1 MSESIDLERNYEV
14 PETGKSKKSN
24 EKKKGEKIN
33 IDKRADEDGEEPL
46 PGLSGTRW
54 STVLMISLWIVCV
67 VLTAFVSPN
76 WTSVDCDID
85 NTDDN
90 VEETCIEHGIVNR
103 VASVFVLF
111 FALQGLLS
119 IFFVKFFDNFW
130 IFKFLG
136 VAGLSLLLLIPNT
149 SFFDNE
155 GYQYIARIGG
165 FLFIIFLQV
174 LLLDFCYYW
183 KKGFI
188 DKSSTS
194 SRLTA
199 EVASDCT
206 SALNNVW
213 LCALLAFSLV
223 YILIFIAAMSL
234 LFAYFAKDG
243 CDANK
248 TIITISLVMM
258 LCALV
263 MQVVVSK
270 NGSIIASG
278 ILSCYVAYLTYSAVA
293 LNPSAACNPTI
304 TDAKL
309 YGVGPKVIGLV
320 LSFLAIVYASVL
332 VTRRMSAI
340 MSAGGFTSSGFMN
353 VASGRHS
360 EKQSDTKN
368 QLEKS
373 LRTTIMN
380 LHVIFIMLSFYIS
393 MTLTNWGTLPEPTE
407 GQDHESTNAGNVSM
421 WMQACGAWIA
431 IALYVL
437 GLIVPNFKFFPRS
450 IWDLRTKS

>member
-1 MSESIDLERNYEV
+1 
-14 PETGKSKKSN
+14 
-24 EKKKGEKIN
+24 
-33 IDKRADEDGEEPL
+33 
-46 PGLSGTRW
+46 
-54 STVLMISLWIVCV
+54 MISLWIVCV

-278 ILSCYVAYLTYSAVA
+278 ILSCYGTSCYGIVLYCRVFLLFTYFFSLSITHTHTRSLMLTVSYVCIISSLLVAYLTYSAVA

-340 MSAGGFTSSGFMN
+340 MSAGGFTSSVFMN